1 MSNTNEVKQMAMS
14 ELTLFQQIAV
24 EGEVAAIMHECNS
37 DSERMYY
44 AFLKLALCESKYLL
58 VYKNEFMKYL
68 DEQQINDI
76 VGYRYMEIIPTYL
89 YVDKFIREIKGMISG
104 ECGNLRIFRQPIEV
118 VKSKFIVGMREML
131 TYIPNTAVAI
141 LDGIMNK
148 IGDELDF
155 LVPIVFALKQNVDD
169 VVIEQSVG
177 YDVKIKILSTPL
189 DKAPIMNLS
198 IEDERIRKAI
208 SNEGLT
214 REERAKNAL
223 DTLAGVLTN
232 IVGMDVVDE
241 DEDYEEP
248 TQLVYI
254 VEKIDKSNN
263 NVVFTKEFDTQQQA
277 TEYIKNAVKDY
288 PEIAKR
294 FNFTVKVVEVY

>member
-232 IVGMDVVDE
+232 IVGIDVDE

-294 FNFTVKVVEVY
+294 FNFTVKVVEV

>member
-37 DSERMYY
+37 ESERMYY

>member
-232 IVGMDVVDE
+232 IVGIDVDE

>member
-1 MSNTNEVKQMAMS
+1 
-14 ELTLFQQIAV
+14 
-24 EGEVAAIMHECNS
+24 
-37 DSERMYY
+37 
-44 AFLKLALCESKYLL
+44 
-58 VYKNEFMKYL
+58 
-68 DEQQINDI
+68 
-76 VGYRYMEIIPTYL
+76 
-89 YVDKFIREIKGMISG
+89 
-104 ECGNLRIFRQPIEV
+104 
-118 VKSKFIVGMREML
+118 
-131 TYIPNTAVAI
+131 
-141 LDGIMNK
+141 MNK

-155 LVPIVFALKQNVDD
+155 LIPIVFALKQNVDD

-232 IVGMDVVDE
+232 IIGVDVVDE
-241 DEDYEEP
+241 DEEYDEP
-248 TQLVYI
+248 AQLVYI